1 MMKHFKHK
9 KRMAVCLI
17 AALFIVLFIIG
28 FIDVNLRFPKPQEEL
43 YSIDEWVSWNDDI
56 RIKAK
61 SIDYCSS
68 SELTQKY
75 GIKEGNN
82 DKIFYIVTKL
92 EVNNTSNKDINFEHI
107 FEKFN
112 LVMYPIGYEN
122 QGMIFTDSPIIAANS
137 TEEKIACFTVSEGLI
152 RNERREAAL
161 QNDIYLCLKVYPVRQ
176 AIVFK
181 GVQ

>member
-61 SIDYCSS
+61 
-68 SELTQKY
+68 
-75 GIKEGNN
+75 
-82 DKIFYIVTKL
+82 V
-92 EVNNTSNKDINFEHI
+92 
-107 FEKFN
+107 
-112 LVMYPIGYEN
+112 
-122 QGMIFTDSPIIAANS
+122 
-137 TEEKIACFTVSEGLI
+137 
-152 RNERREAAL
+152 
-161 QNDIYLCLKVYPVRQ
+161 
-176 AIVFK
+176 
-181 GVQ
+181 